1 MPLAPINVPP
11 GVMKLATPLQ
21 TKGRYW
27 DANLIRWRS
36 GKLLPVGGWQRVTST
51 PLSSTIRGIFPWNG
65 ADGAS
70 YTAVGC
76 EDKLYILN
84 SSTYTD
90 VTPPSFVTP
99 DAGVYGGFGAYN
111 YGYTYYGLDTDPTY
125 PRPPTQAFT
134 PTFSWT
140 FDNWGGDLLA
150 VASSDGRLLHWNHDE
165 VIAGPVGTSTIVTIS
180 RNANVATAVT
190 VDHHGFTVGQSVVIS
205 GNSFSA
211 FNATWTILSVINDTT
226 FTFATPSTLSSIAS
240 AAGRST
246 IVAFSATTLTASLV
260 GSASGRGIATG
271 VASGITAIGTGGS
284 VTTSNSVPSDNRGV
298 IVTPERHCVL
308 IGAGGNKRRVAWSS
322 SEDYTNWDFA
332 NPANT
337 AGYLDLDTQSQIVM
351 CAPVREG
358 TLIWT
363 SNEAWIMRYVGL
375 PYIYQIE
382 RIGFGCGLIAPQAFA
397 TTAGRCIW
405 MGNESFWLYDG
416 GTVRPLPCD
425 VGSFVF
431 DDLDPQTSHLWT
443 FGSDNG
449 VFPEA
454 WFWYPSNGSTNP
466 DKYLMFSYA
475 ENWWSI
481 GEMAR
486 TAACGTT
493 VIQHPLASDEE
504 GNLYQ
509 HEDGWTAAGDP
520 ITTARYAETG
530 SINAQGGNMISHV
543 KQAITDSGYGY
554 SSTQLTVFSSFTPE
568 GTETTSGPYNPRSD
582 GYTDMRVTGRDF
594 RIKVAAT
601 EDAEWSIGEVRLDM
615 TAGGGR

>member
-36 GKLLPVGGWQRVTST
+36 GKLLPVGGWQRVTSS
-51 PLSSTIRGIFPWNG
+51 PLSSTIRGLFPWIG
-65 ADGAS
+65 ADGAT
-70 YTAVGC
+70 YTAIGC
-76 EDKLYILN
+76 ENKLYIL
-84 SSTYTD
+84 SGSTYD
-90 VTPPSFVTP
+90 DRTPSGFTSAS
-99 DAGVYGGFGAYN
+99 AGSYGGYGAYN

-125 PRPPTQAFT
+125 PRPPTQAFV
-134 PTFSWT
+134 PSFSWT

-150 VASSDGRLLHWNHDE
+150 VASSDGRLLHWNHGE
-165 VIAGPVGTSTIVTIS
+165 VIAGPVGTSTITTIVRVS
-180 RNANVATAVT
+180 NVATVTT
-190 VDHHGFTVGQSVVIS
+190 VDHHGYIVGQVVVIS
-205 GNSFSA
+205 GNSFGA
-211 FNATWTILSVINDTT
+211 FNATHTVVATPSDTT
-226 FTFATPSTLSSIAS
+226 FTFALS
-240 AAGRST
+240 GT
-246 IVAFSATTLTASLV
+246 NTT
-260 GSASGRGIATG
+260 
-271 VASGITAIGTGGS
+271 GTGGS
-284 VTTSNSVPSDNRGV
+284 VTTTTPVPTNNRGV

-308 IGAGGNKRRVAWSS
+308 IGCGGNGRRVAWSS
-322 SEDYTNWDFA
+322 AEDYTEWDFA
-332 NPANT
+332 DPTNT
-337 AGYLDLDTQSQIVM
+337 AGYLDLDTQNQIVM

-363 SNEAWIMRYVGL
+363 ENEAWLMRYVGL

-405 MGNESFWLYDG
+405 MGNEAFWIYDG
-416 GTVRPLPCD
+416 GTVRPMQCD

-431 DDLDPQTSHLWT
+431 EDLDPQTSHLWT

-454 WFWYPSNGSTNP
+454 WFWYPSNGSINP

-475 ENWWSI
+475 ETWWSV
-481 GEMAR
+481 GEMSR

-493 VIQHPLASDEE
+493 VINYPLASDEE

-530 SINAQGGNMISHV
+530 SINAQNGNMISHV

-554 SSTQLTVFSSFTPE
+554 NSTQLTVYSSFTPE

-594 RIKVAAT
+594 RIKIAAT
-601 EDAEWSIGEVRLDM
+601 EDSEWSIGEVRLEM

>member
-51 PLSSTIRGIFPWNG
+51 PLSSTIRGLFPWNG
-65 ADGAS
+65 ADGAT

-84 SSTYTD
+84 GSTYTD
-90 VTPPSFVTP
+90 VTPPSFVP
-99 DAGVYGGFGAYN
+99 ADSGAYGGYGAYN
-111 YGYTYYGLDTDPTY
+111 YGYTYYGLDTNATY
-125 PRPPTQAFT
+125 PRPPTQSYI

-150 VASSDGRLLHWNHDE
+150 VASSDGRLLHWNHGE
-165 VIAGPVGTSTIVTIS
+165 TVAGPVGTSVITTIVRVS
-180 RNANVATAVT
+180 NVATVTT
-190 VDHHGFTVGQSVVIS
+190 VDHHGYIAGQIVVIS

-211 FNATWTILSVINDTT
+211 FNGTRTVVAAPTDTT
-226 FTFATPSTLSSIAS
+226 FTFALS
-240 AAGRST
+240 GT
-246 IVAFSATTLTASLV
+246 NTT
-260 GSASGRGIATG
+260 
-271 VASGITAIGTGGS
+271 GTGGS
-284 VTTSNSVPSDNRGV
+284 VTTTRPVPINNRGV

-308 IGAGGNKRRVAWSS
+308 IGAEGNARRVAWSS
-322 SEDYTNWDFA
+322 SEDYGEWDFA

-337 AGYLDLDTQSQIVM
+337 AGYLDLDTQSKIVM

-363 SNEAWIMRYVGL
+363 DNEAWIMRYVGL

-431 DDLDPQTSHLWT
+431 EDLDPQTSHLWT
-443 FGSDNG
+443 FGTDNG

-454 WFWYPSNGSTNP
+454 WFWYPSSGSINP
-466 DKYLMFSYA
+466 DKYVVFSYA
-475 ENWWSI
+475 ESWWSI
-481 GEMAR
+481 GEMSR
-486 TAACGTT
+486 TSACGTT
-493 VIQHPLASDEE
+493 VIDYPLASDEE

-530 SINAQGGNMISHV
+530 SINAQNGNMISHV

-554 SSTQLTVFSSFTPE
+554 NSTQLTLFSSFTPE
-568 GTETTSGPYNPRSD
+568 GAETTSGPYNPRSD

-594 RIKVAAT
+594 RIKIAAT